1 MKNFGLLVALLTCS
15 SVAAQEYSIQCSVEC
30 QDPAAEAWDFAASQ
44 DLDTSSIVNVIQVDD
59 FKAKTY
65 AVSARV
71 SDSLNN
77 TYKVSSVPTSK
88 LSLERIADMKAVL
101 DTMQSFAV
109 NFEDN
114 GTVSNLCEGP
124 NAVVDSGE
132 DLVRCRQAQTAL
144 LNKVFNGSYGYE
156 FQAASSMI
164 DTLREALN
172 WHDLEINLPLEV
184 ALADGSEIDFSFFY
198 SASPRGQTI
207 TDYKINFGNPSDAK
221 PTQVSTR

>member
-1 MKNFGLLVALLTCS
+1 
-15 SVAAQEYSIQCSVEC
+15 
-30 QDPAAEAWDFAASQ
+30 
-44 DLDTSSIVNVIQVDD
+44 
-59 FKAKTY
+59 
-65 AVSARV
+65 
-71 SDSLNN
+71 
-77 TYKVSSVPTSK
+77 
-88 LSLERIADMKAVL
+88 
-101 DTMQSFAV
+101 MQSFAV

-124 NAVVDSGE
+124 NAIVDTGE

-156 FQAASSMI
+156 FQAASSII

-172 WHDLEINLPLEV
+172 WHDLEINLPLKV

-198 SASPRGQTI
+198 STSPRGQTI
-207 TDYKINFGNPSDAK
+207 TDYRINFGNPSDAK